1 MGQIVF
7 LIFSAFAIIT
17 VLSFGVRKRRQVQ
30 RVLRLRSLDWDRV
43 ARSLFHQPSAAA
55 MAPADKLTLILN
67 EVLAEL
73 DLSYALVGRH
83 EAGTMKVM
91 HLSSRGYSA
100 PLPFR
105 VGARVPDAH
114 TYAGALKG
122 AQKTIA
128 IDAASLSPWR
138 EHPAFQ
144 ALGWESYLAVKRPES
159 SETFLS
165 VACFSTRPR
174 ELLFTVAEKRF
185 LQDAA
190 AWIETLVN
198 EIPGP
203 QPEGSARRAMP
214 ERHSPHLANT

>member
-1 MGQIVF
+1 MGQISL

-17 VLSFGVRKRRQVQ
+17 VLSFGVRKQRQVQ
-30 RVLRLRSLDWDRV
+30 RVLRLRSLDWERV

-55 MAPADKLTLILN
+55 MVPADKLTLILN

-73 DLSYALVGRH
+73 DLNYALIGFH
-83 EAGTMKVM
+83 EAGTMRVL
-91 HLSSRGYSA
+91 HVSSRGYAA

-105 VGARVPDAH
+105 VGARVPDSH

-122 AQKTIA
+122 NQKTIV

-144 ALGWESYLAVKRPES
+144 ALGWEAYLAVKRPGPG
-159 SETFLS
+159 ETFLS

-174 ELLFTVAEKRF
+174 EISFTAVEKRF
-185 LQDAA
+185 LQDGA
-190 AWIETLVN
+190 AWIERLVQ
-198 EIPGP
+198 EQAAQEASP
-203 QPEGSARRAMP
+203 QFINTRSERYSPE
-214 ERHSPHLANT
+214 LVTT